1 MEDARKDT
9 EQAGRQMMRHDS
21 ARVVRI
27 ETTNRPIGLHWLNTT
42 GKRED
47 IRDPD
52 AGEGRRVEASER
64 STQQAAQQE
73 MNTEQLGRIDDAVVR
88 SPIALCIHTAA
99 HSKPARKM

>member
-73 MNTEQLGRIDDAVVR
+73 MNTEQPNSLGESMTR
-88 SPIALCIHTAA
+88 
-99 HSKPARKM
+99 